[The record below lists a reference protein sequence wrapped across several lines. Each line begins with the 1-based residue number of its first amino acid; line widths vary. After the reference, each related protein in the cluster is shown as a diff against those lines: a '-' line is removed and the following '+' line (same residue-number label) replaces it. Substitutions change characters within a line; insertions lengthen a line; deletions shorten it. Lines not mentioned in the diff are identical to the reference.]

1 VRVGAA
7 PRRADRQAR
16 SQAIKA
22 NGFVF
27 VSGTLGLHPR
37 TGEMVG
43 PTDIRAQTE
52 QVLSNMKAVLEKADS
67 SFEHVVKTT
76 VLLKN
81 MGDYKTVNEIYAKY
95 FTTAPPARAAF
106 AVAAL
111 PRDALVEIEAVALS
125 KK

>member
-1 VRVGAA
+1 
-7 PRRADRQAR
+7 
-16 SQAIKA
+16 
-22 NGFVF
+22 
-27 VSGTLGLHPR
+27 
-37 TGEMVG
+37 MVG